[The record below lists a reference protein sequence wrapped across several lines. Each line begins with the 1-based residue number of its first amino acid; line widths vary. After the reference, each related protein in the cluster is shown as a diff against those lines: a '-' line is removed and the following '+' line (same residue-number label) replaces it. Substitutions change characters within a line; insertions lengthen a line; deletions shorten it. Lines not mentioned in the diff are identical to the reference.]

1 MKKIIAKTKKAYDAK
16 LEETD
21 KLFKKLNPK
30 FRREFLGGGL
40 EPTKGIYRF
49 PSEYPKGV
57 ALVLKK
63 ECPYCLKQKEYYRK
77 SWELDTGTGIVHIS
91 WDFKALAALE
101 EFKRLNPDI
110 CGDCISVHYDRK
122 DNHSP
127 GASNNRKA
135 DEGGF
140 WENLFS

>member
-1 MKKIIAKTKKAYDAK
+1 M
-16 LEETD
+16 
-21 KLFKKLNPK
+21 
-30 FRREFLGGGL
+30 
-40 EPTKGIYRF
+40 
-49 PSEYPKGV
+49 
-57 ALVLKK
+57 VLKK
-63 ECPYCLKQKEYYRK
+63 KCPYCLEQKLYAGIRW
-77 SWELDTGTGIVHIS
+77 SLDMGSVHVS
-91 WDFKALAALE
+91 WDFKGLAALE
-101 EFKRLNPDI
+101 AFKSLNPGM